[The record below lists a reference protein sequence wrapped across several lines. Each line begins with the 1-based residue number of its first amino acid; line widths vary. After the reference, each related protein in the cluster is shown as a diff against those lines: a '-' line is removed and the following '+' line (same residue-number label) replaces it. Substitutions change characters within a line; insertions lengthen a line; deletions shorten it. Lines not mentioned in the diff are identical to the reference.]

1 MSAKEEER
9 LRDMLRKVT
18 GAWNKCEVRYEESQR
33 LLYDAREELK
43 TAQAV
48 ADGLQWQ
55 VEELRKLVHDAVAV
69 AANVCISCP
78 YYAECD
84 ILQDGT
90 CIGEEKICERAEEMG
105 IKVGL

>member
-48 ADGLQWQ
+48 ADGLQWKVDELCELCADMW
-55 VEELRKLVHDAVAV
+55 VELHCKGAGFDVHQAADEFFERMQELGVEV
-69 AANVCISCP
+69 
-78 YYAECD
+78 E
-84 ILQDGT
+84 
-90 CIGEEKICERAEEMG
+90 
-105 IKVGL
+105 